1 MSVEK
6 NINPNRTIIRGIKM
20 TLPTS
25 LTAFI
30 SFFVL
35 CLLSAC
41 GGSGGSGNSGA
52 AVPVATTSVNGV
64 VFAGPVTGAVLTVK
78 DQAGVT
84 VAGPITVASADGS
97 YQIAIP
103 NSALAGSLVFEA
115 TGGSYP
121 DEATGTASVPLGS
134 FSAYVAP
141 GSITAGANITLDAS
155 STIVQKL
162 VAGGRTLAAAQSVF
176 SSAFGY
182 VPDCSVAP
190 VFANLSTNA
199 TQSSKLAGLRAAFFS
214 QLAKDLSLAPG
225 KQSEMVQALADDLS
239 DGVLDGKKGSA
250 PVLMV
255 SGAALPEDI
264 ALRYA
269 ASVITFEGCANNKIK
284 LTPDK
289 IGAPPSGSLALTA
302 SYRVEYLAASGGDL
316 TAKDSFQLKITRRSD
331 GTPVTG
337 LASGMVLTQ
346 LMVMTS
352 MSSSSTWPN
361 AVIESSVPGTYVA
374 TLYYSMATTGLEMYW
389 KLSVA
394 IGAETAVFYP
404 RVAALPVGNTISAK
418 LSSSTDPALTGNRTY
433 RIWRDTV
440 SHGVTGYDF
449 TVFLSSTDSGNTLPV
464 YAGALWSTPQLS
476 LGSVTL
482 QVSSDGSTWG
492 PLTPVGNSGRYQV
505 SRLSLTS
512 GSARTLYLKLQING
526 NTYTTNGN
534 LPDGNS
540 DLTKS
545 NAVAAFSVVP

>member
-1 MSVEK
+1 
-6 NINPNRTIIRGIKM
+6 M
-20 TLPTS
+20 TLRTS
-25 LTAFI
+25 RTALLC
-30 SFFVL
+30 SFVL
-35 CLLSAC
+35 CFLSAC
-41 GGSGGSGNSGA
+41 GGSGSSGGSGGSGGSGTPA
-52 AVPVATTSVNGV
+52 PAATTSVNGF

-84 VAGPITVASADGS
+84 VAGPITASSTDGS

-103 NSALAGSLVFEA
+103 NSALAGFLVFEA
-115 TGGSYP
+115 AGGSYP

-134 FSAYVAP
+134 FSAYAAP

-162 VAGGRTLAAAQSVF
+162 VAGGKSLSAAQSIF

-190 VFANLSTNA
+190 VFANISSNA
-199 TQSSKLAGLRAAFFS
+199 PQTSRLAGLRAAFFS

-250 PVLMV
+250 PVTMT
-255 SGAALPEDI
+255 SDGAIPEDI
-264 ALRYA
+264 ALRYT
-269 ASVITFEGCANNKIK
+269 ASVITFEGCANNKSK

-289 IGAPPSGSLALTA
+289 FPAPPSGTLALTA
-302 SYRVEYLAASGGDL
+302 SYRVEYLPVLGGDL
-316 TAKDSFQLKITRRSD
+316 TAKGGFQLKISRRSD

-337 LASGMVLTQ
+337 LASSVVITQ

-352 MSSSSTWPN
+352 MSSSSTGPN
-361 AVIESSVPGTYVA
+361 AVIESDVPGTYLV
-374 TLYYSMATTGLEMYW
+374 TLYYSMATAGLDMYW

-394 IGAETAVFYP
+394 IGTETAVFYP
-404 RVAALPVGNTISAK
+404 RVTALPAGNTVSAK
-418 LSSSTDPALTGNRTY
+418 LSSSSDQVGGSNRTY

-440 SHGVTGYDF
+440 IQGITGYD
-449 TVFLSSTDSGNTLPV
+449 VILYLSSTDAGKTLPV
-464 YAGALWSTPQLS
+464 YAGVLWSTPQLA
-476 LGSVTL
+476 LESVTL
-482 QVSSDGSTWG
+482 QVSSDGATWS
-492 PLTPVGNSGRYQV
+492 PLTPLGNSGRYLAAGV
-505 SRLSLTS
+505 SLTS

-526 NTYTTNGN
+526 NSYTTNGN

-545 NAVAAFSVVP
+545 NAVALFSVVP